1 LPKSCAGG
9 GNRARKAAG
18 GAAKQEGPMFKRIDH
33 VELVTDR
40 PERIEAFYT
49 DVLGFRVK
57 ARDRIET
64 SSRGAPMNLAYLELG
79 GSVVEIISYE
89 DAAHQGA
96 SGASAVAA
104 EHRGWRM
111 IALEVENMQR
121 AIDYLRDRGVAVAW
135 GPRVR
140 DTYARAEIR
149 DPDGNPIE
157 LREWFR

>member
-1 LPKSCAGG
+1 
-9 GNRARKAAG
+9 
-18 GAAKQEGPMFKRIDH
+18 MFKRIDH

-89 DAAHQGA
+89 GAAYE
-96 SGASAVAA
+96 STSAAPAAAA
-104 EHRGWRM
+104 ERRGWRM

-121 AIDYLRDRGVAVAW
+121 AIDHLRGKGVAVAW

-140 DTYARAEIR
+140 ESYARAEIR

>member
-1 LPKSCAGG
+1 
-9 GNRARKAAG
+9 
-18 GAAKQEGPMFKRIDH
+18 MFKRIDH

-64 SSRGAPMNLAYLELG
+64 SSRGAPMDLAYLELG
-79 GSVVEIISYE
+79 GSVVEIISYQGAAPE
-89 DAAHQGA
+89 DA
-96 SGASAVAA
+96 SGAPAA
-104 EHRGWRM
+104 ERRGWRM

-121 AIDYLRDRGVAVAW
+121 AIDYLRDRGVALAW

-140 DTYARAEIR
+140 DRYARAEIR

>member
-1 LPKSCAGG
+1 
-9 GNRARKAAG
+9 
-18 GAAKQEGPMFKRIDH
+18 MFKRIDH
-33 VELVTDR
+33 VELVTDQ
-40 PERIEAFYT
+40 PERMVAFYT

-57 ARDRIET
+57 ARDHIET
-64 SSRGAPMNLAYLELG
+64 SGRGVPMNLAYLELG

-89 DAAHQGA
+89 GA
-96 SGASAVAA
+96 MTAPAPKIDHLGY
-104 EHRGWRM
+104 RM

-121 AIDYLRDRGVAVAW
+121 ASDYLRDKGVAIAW

-140 DTYARAEIR
+140 ETSARAEIR

>member
-1 LPKSCAGG
+1 
-9 GNRARKAAG
+9 
-18 GAAKQEGPMFKRIDH
+18 MFKRIDH

-40 PERIEAFYT
+40 PDRMVAFYT

-64 SSRGAPMNLAYLELG
+64 SGRGVPMGLVYLELG
-79 GSVVEIISYE
+79 GTVVEVISYE
-89 DAAHQGA
+89 GAQAAPAPEPDHLGY
-96 SGASAVAA
+96 
-104 EHRGWRM
+104 RM
-111 IALEVENMQR
+111 IALEVEDMQNVT
-121 AIDYLRDRGVAVAW
+121 DYLRGRGVDIAW